1 MFKKVLLTAALA
13 GCATSAFAVTMALD
27 PDEKV
32 LQGNGARS
40 TELTDGIAAVHTIEG
55 LFGETAMT
63 SPNAAG
69 VLTSEVVAGDKI
81 TVTYTQPF
89 ATGATAAGS
98 LTVSMPGGGGSSL
111 VDTMTISRDGGSAV
125 AGLSSIT
132 YTVANVDF
140 AAGAPANGTSAN
152 TTVNAV
158 IYTDSTLTFA
168 PCTAAC
174 TLKVNMSVSRGDSVI
189 DAAATTALQVA
200 SVIKQY
206 TAAAT
211 AFNGQVDVG
220 ALRKAFVGGGVT
232 DQATIT
238 LTTNG
243 GTDGGTIQTVNPA
256 AAAATVNKQEAAATG
271 QTVKL
276 SASAGFGFL
285 DLDTA
290 TANVQLTATGK
301 TANVLGGDTD
311 WTAGTISA
319 TDVTFTDKAAG
330 TLFDQTDITLDMTS
344 NNTAVIPVN
353 TFSSIWTVAYTSVP
367 GANVGAEAI
376 TTAAGAFT
384 MNGSATSV
392 YAVPYGP
399 GVQQYIWLTNEGAST
414 GSITATAFDTS
425 GTAYP
430 TTGEYDLGSIAAT
443 SHKAISADLL
453 AKLKAD
459 GMDDT
464 VSQRLQIALTVTL
477 PQANVNVYAAYRTG
491 DARLAL
497 ETSAGKDRQ
506 ALLATSA
513 ALTAVDTV
521 VDAVLVDTA
530 AVDTAT
536 AAILV
541 DTGTTLD
548 GIVDTILV
556 DTSDNCFNTA
566 LIHAGL
572 DGLAADGTTNGG
584 NVTNFIH
591 NSKISATTLIGSGT
605 GTQAIKDCT

>member
-1 MFKKVLLTAALA
+1 MFNKVLLTAALA
-13 GCATSAFAVTMALD
+13 GCATSALAVTMALD

-40 TELTDGIAAVHTIEG
+40 TELTDGSAVIHTIEG
-55 LFGETAMT
+55 LFGETAMNA
-63 SPNAAG
+63 PGAAG
-69 VLTSEVVAGDKI
+69 TLTAEVIAGDKI
-81 TVTYTQPF
+81 TVTYSQPF

-98 LTVSMPGGGGSSL
+98 LTVSMPGAGNTA

-125 AGLSSIT
+125 AGLSEIT
-132 YTVANVDF
+132 YTIANVEF
-140 AAGAPANGTSAN
+140 NAGAPANGTATN

-158 IYTDSTLTFA
+158 VYTDQTLTFA

-174 TLKVNMSVSRGDSVI
+174 TLKVNMSVSRSGSVI
-189 DAAATTALQVA
+189 DAAATTAAQTA
-200 SVIKQY
+200 SVIKQWS
-206 TAAAT
+206 AAAT

-220 ALRKAFVGGGVT
+220 ALRKAFTGSAIT

-238 LTTNG
+238 LTEAG
-243 GTDGGTIQTVNPA
+243 GTVGASIATVNPTLA
-256 AAAATVNKQEAAATG
+256 SGPVATQEAAETS

-276 SASAGFGFL
+276 SASAGFDFL

-290 TANVQLTATGK
+290 TANVQLTATGL
-301 TANVLGGDTD
+301 TSNVLGGDAD
-311 WTAGTISA
+311 WTAGTISSS
-319 TDVTFTDKAAG
+319 DVTFTDKAAG
-330 TLFDQTDITLDMTS
+330 GLADQGAITLDITS

-353 TFSSIWTVAYTSVP
+353 TFSSLWTIAYTSVP
-367 GANVGAEAI
+367 GANVGSEAI

-399 GVQQYIWLTNEGAST
+399 GVQQYIWLTNEGASA
-414 GSITATAFDTS
+414 GNITATAFDTN

-430 TTGEYDLGSIAAT
+430 ATGEYDLGSISAT
-443 SHKAISADLL
+443 SHKAIAADML

-497 ETSAGKDRQ
+497 ETSADKDRS
-506 ALLATSA
+506 ALNSTAIATNATS
-513 ALTAVDTV
+513 LTAAKAV
-521 VDAVLVDTA
+521 VDRNCSNMIIQEGNLDDISGSTLVFGSSHTA
-530 AVDTAT
+530 AGTPAATPTQYTNNGTGAGAT
-536 AAILV
+536 AMVA
-541 DTGTTLD
+541 
-548 GIVDTILV
+548 
-556 DTSDNCFNTA
+556 CP
-566 LIHAGL
+566 
-572 DGLAADGTTNGG
+572 
-584 NVTNFIH
+584 
-591 NSKISATTLIGSGT
+591 
-605 GTQAIKDCT
+605 